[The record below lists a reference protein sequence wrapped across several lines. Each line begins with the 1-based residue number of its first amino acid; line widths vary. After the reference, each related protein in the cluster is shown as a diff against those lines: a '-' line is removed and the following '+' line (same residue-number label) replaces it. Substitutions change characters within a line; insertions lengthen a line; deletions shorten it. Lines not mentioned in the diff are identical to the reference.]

1 MYLFVRNVAFRDSE
15 VARKQAKLVRS
26 PCGQRSEAE
35 SHEAGETLLVLGN
48 RLGGR
53 SGNGSASEGS
63 SGNDG
68 ETHVDG
74 WVGWLGFK
82 SCCGRVRVVVVVVK
96 RLLVML
102 LVMLL
107 DDEDR
112 FVDEEAKGICI
123 FYSGVLLSRIRH
135 IEKQWWTVH

>member
-1 MYLFVRNVAFRDSE
+1 MYLFVSHVAFRESE
-15 VARKQAKLVRS
+15 VARNQAKLARS

-82 SCCGRVRVVVVVVK
+82 SCCGRVRMVVVVVK
-96 RLLVML
+96 RL

>member
-1 MYLFVRNVAFRDSE
+1 M
-15 VARKQAKLVRS
+15 
-26 PCGQRSEAE
+26 
-35 SHEAGETLLVLGN
+35 
-48 RLGGR
+48 
-53 SGNGSASEGS
+53 
-63 SGNDG
+63 
-68 ETHVDG
+68 
-74 WVGWLGFK
+74 
-82 SCCGRVRVVVVVVK
+82 VVVVK

-112 FVDEEAKGICI
+112 VVDEEAKGICI

>member
-1 MYLFVRNVAFRDSE
+1 MVV
-15 VARKQAKLVRS
+15 
-26 PCGQRSEAE
+26 
-35 SHEAGETLLVLGN
+35 
-48 RLGGR
+48 
-53 SGNGSASEGS
+53 
-63 SGNDG
+63 
-68 ETHVDG
+68 
-74 WVGWLGFK
+74 
-82 SCCGRVRVVVVVVK
+82 VVVVVVK
-96 RLLVML
+96 RL